1 MTGRRPPLTEGPTT
15 RSAWTGTRSG
25 ILLYLSSIC
34 GTLILSAGLVAVT
47 GGSWSRVFSA
57 ILEGALFA
65 PGRWGNTL
73 TVATP
78 ILLVSLGMVVG
89 VKAGFLNIG
98 QEGQLLVGALVMAFV
113 GTKLVGPGPLLL
125 TTGLLLGA
133 GAGGA
138 YAGIAAWMRFR
149 RGVPEVITTL
159 LLVFVAFQM
168 VGFAITTDWLLRDL
182 NPGRPSQAVSSAPL
196 PGSVRLPML
205 TIFGN
210 EFHIGLLIS
219 LAAAGVVAFLM
230 FRSVAGFKLRLLGY
244 SPNVAQQAGVA
255 VARAGSAAL
264 FLSGAFAGL
273 AGSIMLA
280 GGASGGRL
288 TSGFSTEIG
297 WQGLLVS
304 LVARNRP
311 LVCIPV
317 ALVFAGLRTGSGFLA
332 GTGVDRKVV
341 DVIQA
346 MLVLALLIPPAVQ
359 FLLERRRASP
369 VTGREGWD
377 E

>member
-1 MTGRRPPLTEGPTT
+1 MTTVRSLLEDRLDT
-15 RSAWTGTRSG
+15 RTGL
-25 ILLYLSSIC
+25 LLYLSSIT
-34 GTLILSAGLVAVT
+34 GTMILSAGLVAVT

-57 ILEGALFA
+57 LLEGALFGA
-65 PGRWGNTL
+65 GRWGNTL
-73 TVATP
+73 TIATP
-78 ILLVSLGMVVG
+78 VLLVSLGMVVG

-98 QEGQLLVGALVMAFV
+98 QEGQLLVGALVMSYV
-113 GTKLVGPGPLLL
+113 GTKLVGPAPLLL
-125 TTGLLLGA
+125 TAGLLLGA
-133 GAGGA
+133 VAGGA
-138 YAGIAAWMRFR
+138 YAGVAAWMRFR
-149 RGVPEVITTL
+149 RGVPEVISTL

-168 VGFAITTDWLLRDL
+168 VGFAITTDWLLRD
-182 NPGRPSQAVSSAPL
+182 PDPDRPSQAVSSAAL
-196 PGSVRLPML
+196 PAHVRLPMI

-219 LAAAGVVAFLM
+219 LAAAGVVAFLLV
-230 FRSVAGFKLRLLGY
+230 RSVAGFKLRLLGS

-255 VARAGSAAL
+255 VAKAGSVAL

-280 GGASGGRL
+280 GGASGARL
-288 TSGFSTEIG
+288 TSGFSSDIG
-297 WQGLLVS
+297 WQGLLVA

-346 MLVLALLIPPAVQ
+346 LLVLALLIPPAVR
-359 FLLERRRASP
+359 FLLERRRAIVRNRP
-369 VTGREGWD
+369 GGLG
-377 E
+377 